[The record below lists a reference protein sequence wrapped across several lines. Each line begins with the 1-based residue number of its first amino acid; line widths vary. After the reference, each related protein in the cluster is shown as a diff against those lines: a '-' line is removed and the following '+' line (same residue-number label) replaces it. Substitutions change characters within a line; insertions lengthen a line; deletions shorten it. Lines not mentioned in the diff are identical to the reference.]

1 MVKTTHTILGG
12 TFTFWLGLGMAAAI
26 PVSAAPASGG
36 DYEKVIRPL
45 FSERCAECH
54 SEEERSSGFSVATPA
69 SIFAGGDKYG
79 QAVVAGSPE
88 TSPLLQVLQGHKKP
102 RMPMGESL
110 SDEEIG
116 RVESWIRGLK
126 PEETLAAE
134 SEEWRWPYEK
144 PAKQEP
150 PTVDRR
156 DWVRNPVDAF
166 ILKTL
171 EEAELEPAPEAP
183 KRTLAR
189 RVYLDLV
196 GVPPTPEELA
206 AFLEDESPEA
216 YEALIDKLLADPRYG
231 ERWGRH
237 WLDLVRYG
245 ETSGLEGDGAIGNAW
260 RYRDWVIDALN
271 RDMPYDRFVT
281 LQLAGADEHSKTRLN
296 YQPDVR
302 GHIPIGFLRL
312 APWDRSNL
320 VADEVRQNYLN
331 EVTAATGSIF
341 LGLTIGCAQC
351 HDHKYDPIPQRDF
364 YRFQAFFSTV
374 QVANDVEVPYEDK
387 AIAARARKKTKEY
400 EERLRDG
407 PEKRAVDELLGA
419 LLKKLVAARK
429 AGAKGG
435 PPTSADLKLELR
447 REDSTIFTA
456 PQREKHAE
464 LVEAAKRTGDPEE
477 QQALEQFE
485 ATLLKELEAA
495 YGRPGADPL
504 ARFDALTVADVRAE
518 LSSPYAAGSFFSEDE
533 QSRYQEASSKLEV
546 FRRRLKRWKPDRA
559 DGQERARAAQR
570 PRHRAHVPPGPGRLP
585 TERGGGPGRL
595 PQRGHGPFRAGRHRG
610 RPLPPVPHPWLADDA
625 GEVDRQP
632 RQPADGPGDGQPDL
646 ATALRPGDRRHAEQ
660 LRQERRA
667 ADPPRITRL
676 ARPHVHRAG
685 LEHQGDAPPVAD
697 LKRLSPGV
705 REHHLRWERRRP
717 GEPPPLA
724 FQPPTTG
731 GRGDPRR
738 HPRRQRPA
746 QPRAGRPE
754 HLPSAA
760 R

>member
-1 MVKTTHTILGG
+1 
-12 TFTFWLGLGMAAAI
+12 MAAAI

-88 TSPLLQVLQGHKKP
+88 TSPLLQVLRGHKKP

-134 SEEWRWPYEK
+134 AEEWRWPFEK
-144 PAKQEP
+144 PTKQEP
-150 PTVDRR
+150 PTVARR

-166 ILKTL
+166 ILKKL

-196 GVPPTPEELA
+196 GVPPTPDELD
-206 AFLEDESPEA
+206 AFLDDESPEA
-216 YEALIDKLLADPRYG
+216 YETLIDKLLADPRYG

-260 RYRDWVIDALN
+260 RYRDWVIDAFN
-271 RDMPYDRFVT
+271 GDMPYDRFVT

-296 YQPDVR
+296 YPPDVQ
-302 GHIPIGFLRL
+302 GHVPIGFLRV

-374 QVANDVEVPYEDK
+374 QVASDVEVPYADK
-387 AIAARARKKTKEY
+387 ALAGQGAEEDQEY
-400 EERLRDG
+400 QERLRDG
-407 PEKRAVDELLGA
+407 PEKQAFDELLGD
-419 LLKKLVAARK
+419 VAPE
-429 AGAKGG
+429 AGRGQEGRGEGRPADQCRPQTSSCAGRTRRSS
-435 PPTSADLKLELR
+435 PP
-447 REDSTIFTA
+447 
-456 PQREKHAE
+456 PQRD
-464 LVEAAKRTGDPEE
+464 EARRIARGR
-477 QQALEQFE
+477 QADR
-485 ATLLKELEAA
+485 
-495 YGRPGADPL
+495 RPGGAAALRAVRGDAAEGARGGVWASRCRLP
-504 ARFDALTVADVRAE
+504 ARFDAADGRRRPGRTRIPLCGRLVLQRGRAVE
-518 LSSPYAAGSFFSEDE
+518 VSGGVVEARGVPPPAASAGSPTR
-533 QSRYQEASSKLEV
+533 SRS
-546 FRRRLKRWKPDRA
+546 RTCP
-559 DGQERARAAQR
+559 ARPTA
-570 PRHRAHVPPGPGRLP
+570 RHRADAHPGPRRLP
-585 TERGGGPGRL
+585 PARRSRPSRL
-595 PQRGHGPFRAGRHRG
+595 PHRDHGQFRAGRDRG
-610 RPLPPVPHPWLADDA
+610 RPLPPVPHPRLAADA

-632 RQPADGPGDGQPDL
+632 GQPADGPRDGEPHL
-646 ATALRPGDRRHAEQ
+646 AASLRPRHRRHAER

-667 ADPPRITRL
+667 ADAPRTARL
-676 ARPHVHRAG
+676 A
-685 LEHQGDAPPVAD
+685 
-697 LKRLSPGV
+697 
-705 REHHLRWERRRP
+705 
-717 GEPPPLA
+717 
-724 FQPPTTG
+724 
-731 GRGDPRR
+731 GRTSSS
-738 HPRRQRPA
+738 
-746 QPRAGRPE
+746 
-754 HLPSAA
+754 SAA
-760 R
+760 GASRRCTG